1 MLRYRIHLEP
11 DDNYPLLGTCP
22 DLPELTTF
30 GEDGVSARSHAVD
43 ALLSVIQSR
52 ISRRLDVP
60 EPTGGDGEWID
71 LGALAEAKVGLYRAM
86 RRDGVTKA
94 ELGRRLQWHAPSID
108 RLLDLDHDSRLR
120 QIELAFNA
128 IGRQVRIIDEAA

>member
-11 DDNYPLLGTCP
+11 DDNDTLLVTCP

-71 LGALAEAKVGLYRAM
+71 LGALAGAKVGLYRAM